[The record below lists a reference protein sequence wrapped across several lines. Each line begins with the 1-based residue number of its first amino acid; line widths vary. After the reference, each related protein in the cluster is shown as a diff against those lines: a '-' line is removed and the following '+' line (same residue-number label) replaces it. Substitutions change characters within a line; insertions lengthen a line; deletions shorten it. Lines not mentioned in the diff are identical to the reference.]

1 MFSVRAPYKPV
12 LTTCRSSCPV
22 LTSYGNHTPT
32 PDSRHPKQRKY
43 VDTYLCWSRCLFRG
57 KFHMLI
63 FPFLPEFL
71 HLVTCTMNQ
80 PVVFELCLVLTN
92 STLHLHPLDPKIL
105 GSEFWPSA
113 CLPCTWWFIACSGIP
128 ITVCWLH
135 FRTQTT
141 SFCIFDA
148 RSLFG

>member
-1 MFSVRAPYKPV
+1 MFSVK
-12 LTTCRSSCPV
+12 L
-22 LTSYGNHTPT
+22 LTSLSWVHVEAHVQCWPHMETTHLRLTPGT
-32 PDSRHPKQRKY
+32 PKQRKY

-63 FPFLPEFL
+63 SPFLPEFL

-80 PVVFELCLVLTN
+80 PVVLELCLVLTN